1 MKLFIKLYIDGDK
14 INNPQIISVNFNI
27 YFLTI
32 ADKIN
37 NNNSD
42 SNNVISV
49 INNLSSVACLAVPYF
64 STLSHKWHNILKK
77 KNKMGVFIFSTA
89 FVWNISY
96 SKGIQQD
103 IIHVHKSSQE
113 EPVIL
118 LRYQTNLNLLNI
130 VFKKYSNVKFS
141 ENLSRGSQAVP
152 CRQTARDSQ
161 IHRHDEPNCCFLQ
174 FCKCA

>member
-14 INNPQIISVNFNI
+14 INNPQIISVNFNV

-77 KNKMGVFIFSTA
+77 K
-89 FVWNISY
+89 
-96 SKGIQQD
+96 
-103 IIHVHKSSQE
+103 
-113 EPVIL
+113 
-118 LRYQTNLNLLNI
+118 
-130 VFKKYSNVKFS
+130 
-141 ENLSRGSQAVP
+141 
-152 CRQTARDSQ
+152 
-161 IHRHDEPNCCFLQ
+161 
-174 FCKCA
+174 